1 MVVVLYDWSACTD
14 GVKALFK
21 RQAAPGFELTE
32 RPDPAA
38 GPDEVI
44 IRVLRTGICGTDL
57 HIQRWDDWAA
67 RTVTAPLVPGHEFY
81 GEVVETGS
89 RVADVSVGDRVSGEG
104 HIVCGTCRNCRAGRR
119 QMCIRTTSLGVQ
131 RDGAFAE
138 YLSLPASNVWV
149 HSGDIEPDLGAI
161 FDPLGNAVHT
171 ALAFPLVGEDV
182 LVSGC
187 GPIGLMAIAIA
198 RHAGARYIAGTDISA
213 HRLEL
218 AGRMGADTVVDVT
231 RQSVR
236 DAQRELGLREGFDVG
251 FEMSG
256 APSALPDMIDNMNH
270 GGRIALLGLP
280 SNDFPINWGKVVTHM
295 LVLKGIYGREMFET
309 WNAMAA
315 MLQTSGTLRA
325 AITSVISH
333 RLPARDWEQGFA
345 AAAAAGTGKI
355 ILDWTEV

>member
-1 MVVVLYDWSACTD
+1 M
-14 GVKALFK
+14 KALFK
-21 RQAAPGFELTE
+21 AEAGPGFTLTD
-32 RPDPAA
+32 RPDPTA

-44 IRVLRTGICGTDL
+44 IRVMRTGICGTDL

-67 RTVTAPLVPGHEFY
+67 QAVTAPLIPGHEFY
-81 GEVVETGS
+81 GEVVDIGCQV
-89 RVADVSVGDRVSGEG
+89 RDVAVGDRVSGEG

-119 QMCIRTTSLGVQ
+119 QMCIRTRSLGVQ

-138 YLSLPASNVWV
+138 YLSLPAGNVWV
-149 HSGDIEPDLGAI
+149 HQSDIEPDLGAI

-171 ALAFPLVGEDV
+171 ALAFPVVGEDV

-198 RHAGARYIAGTDISA
+198 RHVGARYIVGTDLSA
-213 HRLEL
+213 PRLEL
-218 AGRMGADTVVDVT
+218 AAGMGADAVVDVGAQT
-231 RQSVR
+231 VR
-236 DAQRELGLREGFDVG
+236 DVQRTLGMREGFDVG

-256 APSALPDMIDNMNH
+256 APTALPDMIDNMNH

-280 SNDFPINWGKVVTHM
+280 GKDFAVNWSKVVTHM

-315 MLQTSGTLRA
+315 MLQTSATLRA
-325 AITSVISH
+325 AITSVIAR

-355 ILDWTEV
+355 ILDWTEL